1 MSSILDM
8 VQQHLGDGGIQ
19 RISQQL
25 GIPPEQAQ
33 AAIAAALPMVMG
45 GMANQAAQPGGAE
58 AIHEAIQTHA
68 DMPTSAPVADPGLM
82 HGGAGGGGL
91 IGRMLGNHHEQVQQS
106 VSKAST
112 LSPEKTGKLLMMLAP
127 VVLMALAR
135 KHKQEGTA
143 PTPQQLPQVLQQ
155 GQQQAAEEAVAQH
168 PQLGGML
175 GGLLNKVLGGI
186 GSMGQS

>member
-1 MSSILDM
+1 VSSILDM
-8 VQQHLGDGGIQ
+8 VQQHLGAGGIQ
-19 RISQQL
+19 RISEQL
-25 GIPPEQAQ
+25 GVPPEQAQ

-58 AIHEAIQTHA
+58 AIHQAIQTQA
-68 DMPTSAPVADPGLM
+68 DVPAGDAGFL
-82 HGGAGGGGL
+82 HGGAGAGGV
-91 IGRMLGNHHEQVQQS
+91 IGRLLGNRLEEVHQL

-127 VVLMALAR
+127 IVLMALAR
-135 KHKQEGTA
+135 KHKQDGT
-143 PTPQQLPQVLQQ
+143 TPEQLPHVLQQ
-155 GQQQAAEEAVAQH
+155 NQQEAAQRAVEQH

-186 GSMGQS
+186 GGMGQS

>member
-8 VQQHLGDGGIQ
+8 VQQHLGPDGIQ

-25 GIPPEQAQ
+25 GIPPGEAQ
-33 AAIAAALPMVMG
+33 AAVAAALPMVMG
-45 GMANQAAQPGGAE
+45 GMASQAAQPGGAE
-58 AIHEAIQTHA
+58 AIHEAIQAHA
-68 DMPTSAPVADPGLM
+68 DTPGADPGLM

-91 IGRMLGNHHEQVQQS
+91 IGRMLGTNHEQVQQN

-135 KHKQEGTA
+135 KHQQDGTT
-143 PTPQQLPQVLQQ
+143 TPQQLPQVLQQ
-155 GQQQAAEEAVAQH
+155 GQQEAAQQAVEQH

>member
-8 VQQHLGDGGIQ
+8 VQQHLGPGGIQ
-19 RISQQL
+19 RISEQL
-25 GIPPEQAQ
+25 GIPPGEAQ
-33 AAIAAALPMVMG
+33 AAVAAALPMVMG
-45 GMANQAAQPGGAE
+45 GMASQAAQPGGAE
-58 AIHEAIQTHA
+58 AIHQAIQAHA
-68 DMPTSAPVADPGLM
+68 DTPAADPGLM

-91 IGRMLGNHHEQVQQS
+91 IGRMLGTSHEQVQQN
-106 VSKAST
+106 VSKASA
-112 LSPEKTGKLLMMLAP
+112 LSPEKTGKLLMLLAP

-135 KHKQEGTA
+135 KHKQDGT
-143 PTPQQLPQVLQQ
+143 TPQQLPDVLQQ
-155 GQQQAAEEAVAQH
+155 GQQEAAQRAVEQH

>member
-8 VQQHLGDGGIQ
+8 VQQHLGSDGVQ

-33 AAIAAALPMVMG
+33 TAIAAALPMVMG
-45 GMANQAAQPGGAE
+45 GMANRAGQPGGTE
-58 AIHEAIQTHA
+58 AIHEAIQTSA
-68 DMPTSAPVADPGLM
+68 DVPTGAAGAADPGFM

-91 IGRMLGNHHEQVQQS
+91 IGRMLGNHHEQVQEN

-135 KHKQEGTA
+135 KHRQDGT
-143 PTPQQLPQVLQQ
+143 TPQQLPQVLQQ
-155 GQQQAAEEAVAQH
+155 GQQEAAQQAVEQH

>member
-8 VQQHLGDGGIQ
+8 VQQHLGPDGIQ
-19 RISQQL
+19 RISDQL
-25 GIPPEQAQ
+25 GVPPEQAQ

-45 GMANQAAQPGGAE
+45 GMASQAAQPGGAD
-58 AIHEAIQTHA
+58 AIHQAIQAHA
-68 DMPTSAPVADPGLM
+68 DTPAADPGLM

-91 IGRMLGNHHEQVQQS
+91 IGRMLGTSHGEVQQN

-112 LSPEKTGKLLMMLAP
+112 LSPEKTGKLLMLLAP

-135 KHKQEGTA
+135 KHKQDGT
-143 PTPQQLPQVLQQ
+143 TPQQLPDVLQQ
-155 GQQQAAEEAVAQH
+155 GQQEAAQRAVEQH
-168 PQLGGML
+168 PQLGGVL

>member
-8 VQQHLGDGGIQ
+8 VQQHLGSDGIQ

-33 AAIAAALPMVMG
+33 AAVAAALPMVMG

-68 DMPTSAPVADPGLM
+68 DMPADPGLL

-91 IGRMLGNHHEQVQQS
+91 IGRMLGNHHEQVQQN

>member
-1 MSSILDM
+1 MSSIFDL
-8 VQQHLGDGGIQ
+8 VQQHLGAGGIQ
-19 RISQQL
+19 RISEQL

-33 AAIAAALPMVMG
+33 AAVAAALPMVMG

-58 AIHEAIQTHA
+58 AIHEAVQAHA
-68 DMPTSAPVADPGLM
+68 EAPEADPGLL

-91 IGRMLGNHHEQVQQS
+91 IGRMLGTHHEQVQQN
-106 VSKAST
+106 VSKASA

-135 KHKQEGTA
+135 KRQQAGA
-143 PTPQQLPQVLQQ
+143 SAPQQLPEVLQQ
-155 GQQQAAEEAVAQH
+155 GQQEAAQRAVEQH

-175 GGLLNKVLGGI
+175 GGILGKVLGGI
-186 GSMGQS
+186 GGLGQS